1 MRAFCLVL
9 CIFLLMLPVQAK
21 HLHKEKE
28 YQKVW
33 CDANKGIIEYK
44 LDDAARVDCLTK
56 KYAVEVDFAPKWSEC
71 IGQAVYYAKKTN
83 RKPACLL
90 ILESP
95 DDVRFLYRLKYAVN
109 QKKKI
114 KGFGIY
120 TIEPD
125 VLYQ

>member
-1 MRAFCLVL
+1 MKKLFM
-9 CIFLLMLPVQAK
+9 ILLLIVLPVQAK
-21 HLHKEKE
+21 HQFKEKE

-33 CDANKGIIEYK
+33 CDANNGVMEYK
-44 LDDAARVDCLTK
+44 LDDARVDCLTD

-95 DDVRFLYRLKYAVN
+95 EDVRFLYRLKYAVN
-109 QKKKI
+109 KKKKI
-114 KGFGIY
+114 KGFGIF
-120 TIEPD
+120 TID
-125 VLYQ
+125 NIY

>member
-1 MRAFCLVL
+1 MKKLV
-9 CIFLLMLPVQAK
+9 ILLLLIALPVQAK
-21 HLHKEKE
+21 HEFKEKE
-28 YQKVW
+28 YQNYW
-33 CDANKGIIEYK
+33 CNLQNGITEYK
-44 LDDAARVDCLTK
+44 LDDNTRVDCLTD

-90 ILESP
+90 IIESP

-120 TIEPD
+120 TID
-125 VLYQ
+125 NSIF